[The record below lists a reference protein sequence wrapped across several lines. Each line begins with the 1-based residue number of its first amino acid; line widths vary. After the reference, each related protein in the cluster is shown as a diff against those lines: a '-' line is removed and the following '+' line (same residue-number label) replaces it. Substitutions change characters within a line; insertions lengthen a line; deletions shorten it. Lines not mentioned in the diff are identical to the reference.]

1 MPDGAEIVSEQGST
15 VTMHITMPADDAG
28 HFGRQCPSCKRMFRM
43 HVEDYKAL
51 PDDLRLTCPYCCLQ
65 EDHSEFMTE
74 QQMERALAAAGEYA
88 QQLVAGTLDEI
99 FGNMARSV
107 NARGGAIR
115 MSYSGG
121 SRTVS
126 PGPLPAIVEEA
137 PIRERT
143 CAACGN
149 RYAVFGEHVA
159 CPVCGPLPPKVVAQD
174 ALDAQE
180 TVLAVFDH
188 IPAEVLGQLREAG
201 SLERTAG
208 GTLGSV
214 VSVLETFLKQT
225 FLDRVTGGHTLIAGK
240 GNVFQRLDDAAQIF
254 RDHCAIDLPA
264 LLGTASWER
273 LRLLYGI
280 RHLLTHANGV
290 VDAKHV
296 ARFPSHGV
304 AVGQR
309 VSPSFADAREA
320 LQLAR
325 KLANGV
331 A

>member
-1 MPDGAEIVSEQGST
+1 MPTAACRPSLFEDRHGGDPAVTGPIRYRMPDGAEIVSEQGST
-15 VTMHITMPADDAG
+15 VTMQITMPADDAG

-107 NARGGAIR
+107 NARGGVIG

-174 ALDAQE
+174 VSMRRKPYWPSS
-180 TVLAVFDH
+180 TTS
-188 IPAEVLGQLREAG
+188 PPRCSGSCGRLGLWSGRLRAPWVG
-201 SLERTAG
+201 RLRPG
-208 GTLGSV
+208 DF
-214 VSVLETFLKQT
+214 LETDVPGPG
-225 FLDRVTGGHTLIAGK
+225 DRWP
-240 GNVFQRLDDAAQIF
+240 RSD
-254 RDHCAIDLPA
+254 R
-264 LLGTASWER
+264 R
-273 LRLLYGI
+273 R
-280 RHLLTHANGV
+280 R
-290 VDAKHV
+290 
-296 ARFPSHGV
+296 
-304 AVGQR
+304 
-309 VSPSFADAREA
+309 
-320 LQLAR
+320 
-325 KLANGV
+325 
-331 A
+331 